1 MNVLGASVREQSVT
15 FAVWAPRCRSVDV
28 AIDGRRRESM
38 ARGADDVFT
47 ATLGDVASGTRYKYR
62 LDGERYRPD
71 PVSRWQ
77 PEGVHG
83 ASAVVD
89 PQRFLWTDGDFRGHA
104 PGDLIVYELHVGS
117 FTAAGTFEAII
128 QHLPA
133 LADLGVTAIQ
143 LMPVAEFPGSRN
155 WGYDGVHLY
164 APQST
169 YGGPRGLRRLVDAC
183 HAAGLSVFLDVVYN
197 HLGPEGNYLAEY
209 GPYVTDRYQT
219 PWGPPVNFDGEGS
232 PGVRRHIVDNG
243 RAWVREF
250 HIDGF
255 RLDAVHAIHDTSPVH
270 ILTEFAQAVR
280 EEAARAG
287 RRVHVFAESHDNDRR
302 LVLGAAEGG
311 LGLDAVWSDDFH
323 HALHHRLTGETA
335 GYYGDFTGDHHLP
348 RAIGE
353 GFAFQGEPSRYW
365 GRPRGTPSRD
375 LPAEKFVIFVQNHDQ
390 VGNRAQGERLGSL
403 VPFGA
408 VKLAAG
414 LLFVA
419 PAVPLLFMGEEYGDT
434 APFLFFTSFLDRE
447 LAERARR
454 GRLQES
460 SRFGWQGT
468 VPDPGTPATFVASR
482 LNHALAAAPRH
493 RALREYYRRW
503 LALRRAHP
511 ALGARHKDLARAALD
526 DAVLTVTRATP
537 SGDEIRLIANV
548 GAEPRAW
555 SLPDTAWRLLLD
567 SDAAVFGGTGTATP
581 LAAYQLLLYERLR

>member
-28 AIDGRRRESM
+28 AIEGRRQESM

-47 ATLGDVASGTRYKYR
+47 ATLGDVAPGTRYKYR

-104 PGDLIVYELHVGS
+104 PGDLVVYELHVGS

-133 LADLGVTAIQ
+133 LTDLGVTAIQ

-183 HAAGLSVFLDVVYN
+183 HAVGLSVFLDVVYN

-219 PWGPPVNFDGEGS
+219 PWGPAVNFDGEGS

-243 RAWVREF
+243 RAWVSEF

-302 LVLGAAEGG
+302 LVLGTAEDG
-311 LGLDAVWSDDFH
+311 LGLDAIWSDDFH

-375 LPAEKFVIFVQNHDQ
+375 LPAERFVIFVQNHDQ

-511 ALGARHKDLARAALD
+511 ALGARNKDLARAALD
-526 DAVLTVTRATP
+526 DAVLTVIRATP

-548 GAEPRAW
+548 GAAPRAW

-567 SDAAVFGGTGTATP
+567 SDAAVFGGTGAATP

>member
-1 MNVLGASVREQSVT
+1 MNVLGASVRESTAT
-15 FAVWAPRCRSVDV
+15 FAVWAPSCRSVDV
-28 AIDGRRRESM
+28 AIEGRRREPM
-38 ARGADDVFT
+38 ARDADGVFT
-47 ATLGDVASGTRYKYR
+47 ATLGDVTPGTRYKYR

-89 PQRFLWTDGDFRGHA
+89 PQRFLWTDGDFGGHA
-104 PGDLIVYELHVGS
+104 PGDLVLYELHVGS
-117 FTAAGTFEAII
+117 FTSAGTFEAII

-209 GPYVTDRYQT
+209 GPYFTDRVET
-219 PWGPPVNFDGEGS
+219 PWGPAVNFDGEGS
-232 PGVRRHIVDNG
+232 PGVRRHVVENG
-243 RAWVREF
+243 RVWVSEF

-270 ILTEFAQAVR
+270 IVTEFAQAVR
-280 EEAARAG
+280 EEAARAR

-302 LVLGAAEGG
+302 LVLGTAEGG

-335 GYYGDFTGDHHLP
+335 SYYGDFTGDHHLP
-348 RAIGE
+348 RAVAE
-353 GFAFQGEPSRYW
+353 GFAFQGEPSRFW
-365 GRPRGTPSRD
+365 GRPRGTASRD
-375 LPAEKFVIFVQNHDQ
+375 LPADRFVIFVQNHDQ
-390 VGNRAQGERLGSL
+390 VGGRPQGERLGSL

-434 APFLFFTSFLDRE
+434 APFPFFTSFLDRE
-447 LAERARR
+447 LAERVRR
-454 GRLQES
+454 GRLQELT
-460 SRFGWQGT
+460 RFGWQGT
-468 VPDPGTPATFVASR
+468 IPDPGVPATFVASR

-511 ALGARHKDLARAALD
+511 ALGASDKDLARAALD

-537 SGDEIRLIANV
+537 TGEEIRLIANV

-567 SDAAVFGGTGTATP
+567 SDATVFGGTGAATP